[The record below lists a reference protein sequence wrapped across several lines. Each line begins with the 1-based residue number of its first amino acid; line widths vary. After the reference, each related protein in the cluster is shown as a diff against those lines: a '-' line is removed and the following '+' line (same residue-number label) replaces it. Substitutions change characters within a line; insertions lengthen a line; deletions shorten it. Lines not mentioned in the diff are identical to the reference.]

1 MKPVE
6 MIVMGAKPA
15 DGSTVGQPFP
25 AGMGGSHS
33 FRIPAMVTLS
43 DGTLVA
49 AADARWNTCYD
60 GGGLDTVVA
69 RSFDNGNHWDY
80 TFANFL
86 GDHGNAYSGKASCF
100 IDPALAATADDT
112 IFMLCDLYPAG
123 VALNGNKETRPY
135 PDSGF
140 NGAGKLALT
149 DDGYDNPEAVYDHY
163 LDGDGIFD
171 SAGKKVE
178 GYSVDGYF
186 NLYREGELVSNLF
199 FSNSPYAVAR
209 TGYLYLTKSTD
220 KGGNW
225 SAPALLN
232 MKRGQ
237 ELVCLAGPAGG
248 MVTSGGV
255 IVFPVYSF
263 QETGEEH
270 TSLIFSADQGE
281 TWQRSA
287 SLTQMRSSE
296 AAVVELPDG
305 KLRVFFRNHTA
316 QLHYADFD
324 MDNNCWSACVSTGMA
339 VNSNTQLSA
348 LLYSKTVCGGKQ
360 VILISCPAGPG
371 AMGSD
376 SSSGACRCA
385 GRIFAGLLEKDAPY
399 AMTWQPGAVAVTA
412 TPDTAIPGDDY
423 TPKDG
428 YFSYSSLA
436 ELKDGKGVAQLYEDS
451 QHGWATGEGFGYTIT
466 FTTHSEEALAAAFGL
481 VFEKAD

>member
-6 MIVMGAKPA
+6 MIAMGVKPA

-25 AGMGGSHS
+25 SGMGGSHS

-69 RSFDNGNHWDY
+69 RSSDNGGHWDY

-178 GYSVDGYF
+178 GYRVDGYF
-186 NLYREGELVSNLF
+186 NLYWEGKLVSNLF

-220 KGGNW
+220 KGGTW
-225 SAPALLN
+225 SEPKLLN
-232 MKRGQ
+232 MKQGQ

-263 QETGEEH
+263 QETG
-270 TSLIFSADQGE
+270 
-281 TWQRSA
+281 
-287 SLTQMRSSE
+287 
-296 AAVVELPDG
+296 
-305 KLRVFFRNHTA
+305 
-316 QLHYADFD
+316 
-324 MDNNCWSACVSTGMA
+324 
-339 VNSNTQLSA
+339 
-348 LLYSKTVCGGKQ
+348 
-360 VILISCPAGPG
+360 
-371 AMGSD
+371 
-376 SSSGACRCA
+376 
-385 GRIFAGLLEKDAPY
+385 
-399 AMTWQPGAVAVTA
+399 
-412 TPDTAIPGDDY
+412 
-423 TPKDG
+423 
-428 YFSYSSLA
+428 
-436 ELKDGKGVAQLYEDS
+436 
-451 QHGWATGEGFGYTIT
+451 
-466 FTTHSEEALAAAFGL
+466 
-481 VFEKAD
+481 